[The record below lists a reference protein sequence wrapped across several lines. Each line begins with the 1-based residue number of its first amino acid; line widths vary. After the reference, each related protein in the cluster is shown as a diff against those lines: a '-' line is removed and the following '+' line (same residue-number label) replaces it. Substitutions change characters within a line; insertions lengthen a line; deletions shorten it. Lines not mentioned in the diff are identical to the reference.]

1 MESNLAIIPSQNAEL
16 GSAFCSIQATGD
28 RASDIKVFN
37 AINSPDYRIADYIN
51 KVISVENFAVEIVET
66 VNEETGETAQA
77 PRVVLID
84 SQGKSYTATSVG
96 MLTAIKN
103 AVSVFGMAPWVPAL
117 DIEIKQKP
125 TRNGSMLTFTAV

>member
-1 MESNLAIIPSQNAEL
+1 MENSLAIIPSQNSEL
-16 GSAFCSIQATGD
+16 GTAFCSIT
-28 RASDIKVFN
+28 ASGNRTDDARIFN

-84 SQGKSYTATSVG
+84 TAGKSYTATSVG

-103 AVSVFGMAPWVPAL
+103 AVSVFGMAPWEPAL

-125 TRNGSMLTFTAV
+125 TRNGSMLTFVAV